1 LQSRE
6 YHARLT
12 ENRLGGTV
20 VAADAK
26 LSAVRRG
33 VPVTERLVF
42 LNAGSHGPLALAAAE
57 AIASAAEGE
66 LDEGRLGAL
75 QFQRGSELKRAIR
88 GRLATLLG
96 CDAAEIAVTSS
107 TTDGLDIA
115 CWGLNWQPGDEIVTT
130 DQEHQGGLS
139 PLYILNERFGVKI
152 RFARVGNDGSA
163 LLQSIESMLS
173 SRTRAVLVSHVS
185 WSSGLVL
192 PVKEIADLAHSA
204 GALCIVDGAQ
214 SAGAVGIDVKR
225 LGVDAYAV
233 PGQKWLC
240 GPEGTG
246 GLYVRGD
253 RLGEILPSYTGG
265 GSWADYDYKGNYTLR
280 NDASRF
286 DTPGHP
292 YVPALAGL
300 NAALRWFLDEVES
313 DWAYGRTL
321 ENAAR
326 CRELLEAIDGV
337 FVMNSP
343 GEHAGLL
350 HFTINGWDPAEAF
363 EELLRRNILVRSLID
378 PLCIRVSTGFYNN
391 ERDLQALAHALEEMA
406 RLRS

>member
-1 LQSRE
+1 LRSRE

-12 ENRLGGTV
+12 ENRWGGIV

-33 VPVTERLVF
+33 VPVTERIAF

-57 AIASAAEGE
+57 AIASVAEGE
-66 LDEGRLGAL
+66 LHDGRLGAF

-88 GRLATLLG
+88 GRLAALLG
-96 CDAAEIAVTSS
+96 CEGAEIAVTAS

-115 CWGLNWQPGDEIVTT
+115 CWGLNWQPGDEIITT

-139 PLYILNERFGVKI
+139 PLYILNYRFGVNI
-152 RFARVGNDGSA
+152 RFAQVGFDGSA
-163 LLQSIESMLS
+163 LLTSIESLLS
-173 SRTRAVLVSHVS
+173 NRTRVVLVSHVS

-192 PVKEIADLAHSA
+192 PIEQIAELAHSV

-214 SAGAVGIDVKR
+214 SAGAIDIDVKR
-225 LGVDAYAV
+225 FGVDAYSV

-246 GLYVRGD
+246 GLYVRED

-300 NAALRWFLDEVES
+300 NAALRWFSDEVGAS
-313 DWAYGRTL
+313 WAYDRTQ

-326 CRELLEAIDGV
+326 CRELLEAIDGIHV
-337 FVMNSP
+337 LNGS
-343 GEHAGLL
+343 GGHAGLL
-350 HFTINGWDPAEAF
+350 HCSIESWDPEDAF
-363 EELLRRNILVRSLID
+363 EELLRRKILVRSLIA
-378 PLCIRVSTGFYNN
+378 PSCIRVSTGFYNS
-391 ERDLQALAHALEEMA
+391 EQDLQALANALAEMV
-406 RLRS
+406 RLRR